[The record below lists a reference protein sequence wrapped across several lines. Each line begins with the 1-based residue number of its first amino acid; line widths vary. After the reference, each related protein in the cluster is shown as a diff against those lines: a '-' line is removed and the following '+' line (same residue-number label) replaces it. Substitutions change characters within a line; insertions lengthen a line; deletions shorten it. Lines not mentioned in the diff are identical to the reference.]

1 MLHPF
6 DTCLLAVHCKLYN
19 DHVPSLQYVT
29 HFPKEEKYVSILR
42 QVRLALL
49 LHIHVHDHI

>member
-1 MLHPF
+1 MLQGV
-6 DTCLLAVHCKLYN
+6 DGGMLAATATLCDEN
-19 DHVPSLQYVT
+19 VPSVQYVT

-49 LHIHVHDHI
+49 LQC